1 MVTFFVD
8 RDDLMDFPLVGYGV
22 CGHAQLI
29 QGSKVG
35 QRGMRTD
42 LYQTGID
49 IVTSISFVIVSHEYS
64 NDNQPPYINYSVI
77 VHSCG
82 CGFVVRFNHSNFMSY
97 L

>member
-35 QRGMRTD
+35 QQGMRTD

-49 IVTSISFVIVSHEYS
+49 IVTSISFSSIERVNGIFNIFDIDCYGMELMR
-64 NDNQPPYINYSVI
+64 
-77 VHSCG
+77 G
-82 CGFVVRFNHSNFMSY
+82 CRQMFKGG
-97 L
+97 